1 MTSPSRA
8 QSKLRTS
15 IDRSSALPFYVQLKD
30 ALVEQI
36 EEGHW
41 RPGDKIPGEV
51 DLCRLF
57 GVSRTVVRQA
67 LNDMAYDGIVVR
79 EKGRG
84 TFVSEPKISSRSLV
98 HSLAGF
104 YQDMVERGLTPHD
117 EVLEQ
122 SMEPASKKVASY
134 LKLEPMTPIIKLTR
148 LRFIQDEPTVLVTSY
163 LPYELCRELINAD
176 LSRQSLY
183 AYLEQE
189 YGLSIAR
196 GRRRIDAVGANVYE
210 AGLFRIEKGSPLL
223 MLDSVS
229 YLADGTPL
237 EYFHGLFRGD
247 RLRFEV
253 ELVRIRGHGK
263 LGEAMGDDWD
273 KGWSS

>member
-196 GRRRIDAVGANVYE
+196 GRRRIDAVGANVHE

>member
-15 IDRSSALPFYVQLKD
+15 IDRNSALPFYVQLKD

-84 TFVSEPKISSRSLV
+84 TFISEPKISSRSLV

-134 LKLEPMTPIIKLTR
+134 LKLEPMTPVIKLTR
-148 LRFIQDEPTVLVTSY
+148 LRFIQDEPTVLVPSY
-163 LPYELCRELINAD
+163 LPYE
-176 LSRQSLY
+176 
-183 AYLEQE
+183 
-189 YGLSIAR
+189 
-196 GRRRIDAVGANVYE
+196 
-210 AGLFRIEKGSPLL
+210 P
-223 MLDSVS
+223 
-229 YLADGTPL
+229 
-237 EYFHGLFRGD
+237 
-247 RLRFEV
+247 
-253 ELVRIRGHGK
+253 
-263 LGEAMGDDWD
+263 
-273 KGWSS
+273 

>member
-1 MTSPSRA
+1 
-8 QSKLRTS
+8 
-15 IDRSSALPFYVQLKD
+15 
-30 ALVEQI
+30 
-36 EEGHW
+36 
-41 RPGDKIPGEV
+41 
-51 DLCRLF
+51 
-57 GVSRTVVRQA
+57 
-67 LNDMAYDGIVVR
+67 
-79 EKGRG
+79 
-84 TFVSEPKISSRSLV
+84 
-98 HSLAGF
+98 
-104 YQDMVERGLTPHD
+104 MVERGLTPHD

-196 GRRRIDAVGANVYE
+196 GRRRIDAVGANAHE